1 MTLHEQTEFTIPEE
15 TVRVARAAYPHGNTL
30 MEMRDALGT
39 IYQDQMFASL
49 FPHNGRAVEA
59 PWRLALITVLQFM
72 EELPDRQA
80 ADAVRGRIDWKYLL
94 GLELADPG
102 FDASVLCE
110 FRKRLVQGGA
120 EYLLLDA
127 LLALC
132 KERGWLKARE
142 RQRTDSTHVLAK
154 IRAINRHMCVGEAMR
169 FVLNSLAVVAP
180 EWFLAHSDAEWVE
193 RYGHRIEESRLPK
206 AEGDR
211 LALAE
216 VMGEDGWKVLSAVFD
231 PLAPSWLREIP
242 AVQVLRQIWVQN
254 YWMEDG
260 HLRWRDADNIP
271 PATLF
276 INSPYD
282 PEAHLGKKRST
293 LWTGYKV
300 HLTET
305 CEQALPHLITH
316 VATTPAPKTDEA
328 MTEAIEEELSQ
339 ADIPPGEHLVDS
351 GYVSARVLV
360 KSQQHFGIELVGP
373 VSVDTQWQARTPSG
387 IDASQFVLDWEHQ
400 QATCPQGKT
409 SSSWSAVNRKHHPDL
424 IKIQFSTTDC
434 GSCPRL
440 HDCVRST
447 SKYRRRT
454 LTVRPQAQHTALQ
467 DARKIQR
474 SETFR
479 QRYALRAGIEATIS
493 QGVRAFDLRRS
504 RYLGLPKTHLQH
516 LGIATAI
523 NLVRLV
529 AWLDGNPLA
538 PTRVSAF
545 ERLYNAA

>member
-1 MTLHEQTEFTIPEE
+1 MTLHAQTEFTIPEE
-15 TVRVARAAYPHGNTL
+15 TIRVAHAAYPHGNTL
-30 MEMRDALGT
+30 MKMRDALGT
-39 IYQDQMFASL
+39 IYQDQTFASL
-49 FPHNGRAVEA
+49 FPHNGRSVEA

-94 GLELADPG
+94 GLDLADPG
-102 FDASVLCE
+102 LDASVLCE
-110 FRKRLVQGGA
+110 FRKRLVEGSA
-120 EYLLLDA
+120 EHLLLDT
-127 LLALC
+127 LLNVC

-154 IRAINRHMCVGEAMR
+154 IRAINRLMCVGEAMR

-180 EWFLAHSDAEWVE
+180 EWLLQQSEAEWVE
-193 RYGHRIEESRLPK
+193 RYGRRIEESRLPRSQ
-206 AEGDR
+206 ADR
-211 LALAE
+211 QALAE
-216 VMGEDGWKVLSAVFD
+216 VIGEDGRKVLNAVFD
-231 PLAPSWLREIP
+231 PLAPAWLQELP
-242 AVQVLRQIWVQN
+242 AIQVLRRVWVQN
-254 YWMEDG
+254 YYSEDG
-260 HLRWRDADNIP
+260 QIRWREAEDLP

-276 INSPYD
+276 LNSPYD
-282 PEAHLGKKRST
+282 PEARLGKKRST

-305 CEQALPHLITH
+305 CEQTLPHLITH
-316 VATTPAPKTDEA
+316 VATTPAPRTDEA
-328 MTEAIEEELSQ
+328 MTESIQEELHR
-339 ADIPPGEHLVDS
+339 ANLAPGEHFVDA

-360 KSQQHFGIELVGP
+360 NANARFGLEVVGP
-373 VSVDTQWQARTPSG
+373 VSVDTQWQAHCTAG
-387 IDASQFVLDWEHQ
+387 IDASQFVLDWDHQ

-409 SSSWSAVNRKHHPDL
+409 SSSWTPLSRKHHPDL

-434 GSCPRL
+434 NPCPRRC
-440 HDCVRST
+440 DCVHST
-447 SKYRRRT
+447 NKYQRRT

-467 DARKIQR
+467 VARKIQR
-474 SETFR
+474 TDTF
-479 QRYALRAGIEATIS
+479 QQKYALRAGVEATIS

-504 RYLGLPKTHLQH
+504 RYVGLPKTHLQH

-529 AWLDGNPLA
+529 AWLDGDPLA

-545 ERLYNAA
+545 ERLYCAA

>member
-1 MTLHEQTEFTIPEE
+1 MTLHAQTEFTVPEE
-15 TVRVARAAYPHGNTL
+15 TSRVARAAYPHGNTL
-30 MEMRDALGT
+30 IKMRDALGT
-39 IYQDQMFASL
+39 IYQDQSFASL

-120 EYLLLDA
+120 EQLLLEA

-142 RQRTDSTHVLAK
+142 RQRTDSTHILAK
-154 IRAINRHMCVGEAMR
+154 VRAMNRHMCVGEAMR
-169 FVLNSLAVVAP
+169 FALNSLAVVAP
-180 EWFLAHSDAEWVE
+180 DWLLAHGDAEWVE

-206 AEGDR
+206 SEGDR
-211 LALAE
+211 LTLAE
-216 VMGEDGWKVLSAVFD
+216 LTGEDGWKVLSAVFD
-231 PLAPSWLREIP
+231 PLAPAFLREIP
-242 AVQVLRQIWVQN
+242 AIQVLRQIWVQN

-260 HLRWRDADNIP
+260 HLRWRAAEHIP

-305 CEQALPHLITH
+305 CEQTLPHLITH

-328 MTEAIEEELSQ
+328 MTQQIQEELHQ
-339 ADIPPGEHLVDS
+339 AELAPGEHFVDA

-360 KSQQHFGIELVGP
+360 KSQERFGVEVVGP

-387 IDASQFVLDWEHQ
+387 IDASQFVLDWENR
-400 QATCPQGKT
+400 QAICPQEKT
-409 SSSWSAVNRKHHPDL
+409 STSWSWLSRKSHPDL

-434 GSCPRL
+434 RSCPRL
-440 HDCVRST
+440 SNCVQST
-447 SKYRRRT
+447 SKYPRRT
-454 LTVRPQAQHTALQ
+454 LVIRPQAQHAALQ
-467 DARKIQR
+467 AARQR
-474 SETFR
+474 QRTETFQ

-516 LGIATAI
+516 LGIAAAI
-523 NLVRLV
+523 NLVRLI
-529 AWLDGNPLA
+529 AWLDGDPLA

-545 ERLYNAA
+545 EKLYNAV